1 MKWTVYETGISD
13 LDKIIFSVLR
23 KTFAIK
29 ANQKLFSKV
38 FKMYQ
43 NSFNKAFQNKIS
55 QPDLS
60 FEQFLGMFQ
69 STLDAFAPYK
79 Q

>member
-1 MKWTVYETGISD
+1 
-13 LDKIIFSVLR
+13 
-23 KTFAIK
+23 
-29 ANQKLFSKV
+29 
-38 FKMYQ
+38 MYQ